1 MIKEKSKAELQEY
14 LQNRYKK
21 QNEAAK
27 ENWDRISVSLPK
39 GTKDQIKAKGETI
52 NGLINKLVAEWL
64 ENNW

>member
-1 MIKEKSKAELQEY
+1 MVKEKSKAELQEY

-39 GTKDQIKAKGETI
+39 GTKNQIKAIGETI

-64 ENNW
+64 ENN

>member
-1 MIKEKSKAELQEY
+1 MVKEKSKAELQEY

-39 GTKDQIKAKGETI
+39 GTKNQIKAKGETI
-52 NGLINKLVAEWL
+52 NGLINKLGAEWL
-64 ENNW
+64 ENN

>member
-1 MIKEKSKAELQEY
+1 MVKEKSKAELQEY

>member
-1 MIKEKSKAELQEY
+1 MVKEKSKAELQEY

-39 GTKDQIKAKGETI
+39 GTKNQIKAKGETI

>member
-64 ENNW
+64 ENN

>member
-1 MIKEKSKAELQEY
+1 MIKEKSKTELQEY

-64 ENNW
+64 ENN

>member
-1 MIKEKSKAELQEY
+1 MVKEKSKAELQEY

-64 ENNW
+64 ENN

>member
-1 MIKEKSKAELQEY
+1 MVKEKSKAELQEY

-52 NGLINKLVAEWL
+52 NGLINRLVAEWL
-64 ENNW
+64 ENN